1 MKVQVLKGFT
11 VRDLSGRM
19 IYPVIGDI
27 IDIAPSDAKSL
38 EARGSVII
46 LEVEEEPKPKK
57 TTKRVI

>member
-1 MKVQVLKGFT
+1 MKVQVLKGFA
-11 VRDLSGRM
+11 VRDLTGRM
-19 IYPVIGDI
+19 IYPIIGDV

-57 TTKRVI
+57 SKRVI

>member
-1 MKVQVLKGFT
+1 MKVQVIKGFT

-19 IYPVIGDI
+19 IYPVIGDV

-46 LEVEEEPKPKK
+46 LEVEEPKPKK
-57 TTKRVI
+57 TKRVI